1 MGKKDKA
8 ADVGAVQVRR
18 GVASRRAAAC
28 SPLSRQASTDFLIKP
43 ESTTPALD
51 ASKWPLLLKNYD
63 RLNVRAPGPA
73 AGGAAGRLLSAF
85 RVRHAELAA
94 HAPALRAG
102 CIGPQPDGDGL
113 HRPRRDRGQR
123 LSAPLRVQ
131 EH

>member
-1 MGKKDKA
+1 M
-8 ADVGAVQVRR
+8 RR
-18 GVASRRAAAC
+18 GVC
-28 SPLSRQASTDFLIKP
+28 SGPVLTPFRQASTDFLIKP

-63 RLNVRAPGPA
+63 RLNVRAPGPG
-73 AGGAAGRLLSAF
+73 AGGAAGRLLPAF

-94 HAPALRAG
+94 HATAQRAG
-102 CIGPQPDGDGL
+102 CIAPQRDGDGL
-113 HRPRRDRGQR
+113 RSSRCDRGQQ